1 MINRTSLNT
10 ASIELISEK
19 VGFYGQKLM
28 MPTTKMVDFHEPLLY
43 ASEIYNPEK
52 KEWVTLEEF
61 LLKYAYFERVNGY
74 KLVVSNK
81 GTGLFDSRGML
92 RKKPK
97 FRLEF
102 LGDQREGVSLFLI
115 DFHPKNKDISA
126 PFLYA

>member
-1 MINRTSLNT
+1 MNIRTLRT
-10 ASIELISEK
+10 ASIELIPEK
-19 VGFYGQKLM
+19 VGFHGQKLIM
-28 MPTTKMVDFHEPLLY
+28 STIKMVDFHEPLLY

-52 KEWVTLEEF
+52 KEWVTLETF
-61 LLKYAYFERVNGY
+61 LLKYAYFEKINDS
-74 KLVVSNK
+74 KLVIFNK

-92 RKKPK
+92 RKKPE

-115 DFHPKNKDISA
+115 DFRVKKQDVVV